1 MFEERKDHNP
11 RTHTFEPHS
20 FFLQQL
26 KCLIFFSASGSSP
39 SLGAGLTGLTA
50 WSVPPPRLYHLSSN
64 VLICSDS
71 PDGNPCSLTCSSSP
85 MWSGKITYPFVP
97 WLLSVT
103 LCVSVWGWKHLAG
116 GTLCVLVS
124 AFPATAPG
132 ENVLS
137 TWWLEVWWPE
147 REECGAG
154 GSCEMRVIPDVCWAL
169 TVRQALGSSLTAFS
183 LSPQQSSVMC
193 RYY

>member
-1 MFEERKDHNP
+1 MFEERKEHNP

-26 KCLIFFSASGSSP
+26 KCLIFFSPQGQVHLLEQVLQDSLPDPSPP
-39 SLGAGLTGLTA
+39 SL
-50 WSVPPPRLYHLSSN
+50 YYLSSH

-71 PDGNPCSLTCSSSP
+71 LRMVIHALYLQLLSNVKWEDHFT
-85 MWSGKITYPFVP
+85 PFVP
-97 WLLSVT
+97 WIAFCHFVCECLRLKAPSGWDLMCLGSV
-103 LCVSVWGWKHLAG
+103 
-116 GTLCVLVS
+116 
-124 AFPATAPG
+124 FPATAPG

-147 REECGAG
+147 REECGVG

-183 LSPQQSSVMC
+183 QSSAKLSDV
-193 RYY
+193 